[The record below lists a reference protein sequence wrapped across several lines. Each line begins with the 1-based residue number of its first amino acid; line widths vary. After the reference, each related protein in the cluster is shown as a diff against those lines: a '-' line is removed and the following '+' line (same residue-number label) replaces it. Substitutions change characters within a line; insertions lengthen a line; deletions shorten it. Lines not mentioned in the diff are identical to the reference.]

1 MIYHYLKKIFGH
13 INLNYMK
20 KNYSK
25 IGKNVIDLEIEAL
38 KKVKKLIGKSFN
50 EAVNLIINVN
60 PKSFYVVL
68 GKVV

>member
-1 MIYHYLKKIFGH
+1 MS
-13 INLNYMK
+13 

-50 EAVNLIINVN
+50 EKRTLCKN
-60 PKSFYVVL
+60 FYI
-68 GKVV
+68 